1 LLNGLSTAFVKKVVL
16 ELKNTATDKP
26 NRKQIP
32 TEYNEEGTLSML
44 RKQEHMPGGRRDKTV
59 SDFPKAAAL
68 AQILKDLEFPAD
80 KKQIEQF
87 VEQSDKP
94 ENNEILSIVKNLDDK
109 QYQNVSDVTEAA
121 RLVSK

>member
-1 LLNGLSTAFVKKVVL
+1 
-16 ELKNTATDKP
+16 
-26 NRKQIP
+26 
-32 TEYNEEGTLSML
+32 
-44 RKQEHMPGGRRDKTV
+44 MPGGRRDKTV

-94 ENNEILSIVKNLDDK
+94 ESNEILSIVKNLDDK